1 MTVSGKGKVKHD
13 GRYWQRVRQS
23 YIEKNDIL
31 FSRGAD
37 ADGGRYYYC
46 DFATFYRFI
55 FPEGFL
61 EQPGA
66 QVDWTE
72 PGGGHPNAIVIEITN
87 DTKTVMTKKGDEVER
102 LVIHRYMLTDNLD
115 GIHGGGCG
123 ELGELGDLV
132 DRSMT
137 MNTTMFVAPVSYFGK
152 ERYARNAR
160 FLHAFTVDLDGVGA
174 EQLRNLLKQIDNG
187 HGCRVTPRSSLP
199 QPSAIVNSG
208 TGMHLYYVLDHPIPL
223 VPKVIPFLQE
233 VKRLLIDHIWNAF
246 TSTIE
251 ERQYQGIFQSF
262 RMVGTPTKL
271 NGHGEEAK
279 RTSKYETVAFRYE
292 LPVGNPWKVSLD
304 YLLGYIGI
312 ATNKKTVEALEE
324 LRKTGGRTPI
334 EKAKKLWPEWYER
347 RIVNGAP
354 RGRWTANRA
363 VYDWWLGLISDTSN
377 VTYHHRYWCIRE
389 LAAYA
394 DKCGISEEELEED
407 AYGLVELYDTL
418 TESPDNHFTADD
430 VAAAL
435 DGYGDGVIHRH
446 STDGIRRRTQIQFQN
461 NKRNGRK
468 QDQHRAVMRA
478 IQAVTDPDGTWRNT
492 SGRPVGS
499 GTKRDEV
506 QKFAREHP
514 DMSHAQMARELGVSR
529 PTVIKW
535 LKESKEK
542 GDVE

>member
-1 MTVSGKGKVKHD
+1 MSNRNKMQHD
-13 GRYWQRVRQS
+13 ADYWLQMRRS
-23 YIEKNDIL
+23 YIEKNNIL

-61 EQPGA
+61 ECPGA

-87 DTKTVMTKKGDEVER
+87 DTKTVTTKKGDEVER
-102 LVIHRYMLTDNLD
+102 PVVRRYMLTDDLD
-115 GIHGGGCG
+115 GIHSCGRG
-123 ELGELGDLV
+123 ELGELENLV
-132 DRSMT
+132 DRSIA

-160 FLHAFTVDLDGVGA
+160 FLHAFTVDLDGVGV

-187 HGCRVTPRSSLP
+187 HGGRVMSRSALP

-271 NGHGEEAK
+271 NGHGEDAK
-279 RTSKYETVAFRYE
+279 RDGKYETVAFRYE
-292 LPVGNPWKVSLD
+292 QPVGNPWRVSLD
-304 YLLGYIGI
+304 YLIDYIGI
-312 ATNKKTVEALEE
+312 ATNKKTVDALEV

-334 EKAKKLWPEWYER
+334 EKAKELWPEWYER
-347 RIVNGAP
+347 RVVNGAP

-394 DKCGISEEELEED
+394 DKCGVSEEELEED
-407 AYGLVELYDTL
+407 AYSLVELYDKL

-446 STDGIRRRTQIQFQN
+446 STDGIRRRTQIQFQD

-468 QDQHRAVMRA
+468 QAQHMAVMRA
-478 IQAVTDPDGTWRNT
+478 IQAVTDPDGSWRNM

-499 GTKRDEV
+499 GTKKDVV
-506 QKFAREHP
+506 QNFAREHP

-535 LKESKEK
+535 LKEVEEK
-542 GDVE
+542 RDVE